1 MHNIFLNHIQIYNI
15 KYIISSSTSS
25 NHIQTYII
33 TLPFFL
39 SNWYKTKCIK
49 YATYPLSKS
58 DKYIKYTIYL
68 LITPCHNSSL
78 YYSITKSNASNTH
91 HIFLHIFKSHT
102 ILQQF
107 FPSFYCSPNVSSTQH
122 IFFHIFKSHSLL
134 FLLFAQ
140 NQIRIKYIH
149 VRITF
154 ETYINIIIIPL
165 LHFRHIRTQKQC
177 VQNNVYDRYSFH
189 LRISNSS
196 LQVSTSTGRRWPIR
210 QRLDRRRRVIHALL
224 PWPAASYKFPG
235 KFSRNMVLSPV
246 RKHGRV
252 FITVNGRIH
261 YALTTWN

>member
-1 MHNIFLNHIQIYNI
+1 MRRIHT
-15 KYIISSSTSS
+15 ISSSTSS
-25 NHIQTYII
+25 NHIQYY
-33 TLPFFL
+33 
-39 SNWYKTKCIK
+39 N
-49 YATYPLSKS
+49 
-58 DKYIKYTIYL
+58 
-68 LITPCHNSSL
+68 NSSL
-78 YYSITKSNASNTH
+78 LSIAHQTYQVLSISSFTSSNHILFFFYY
-91 HIFLHIFKSHT
+91 LHK
-102 ILQQF
+102 
-107 FPSFYCSPNVSSTQH
+107 
-122 IFFHIFKSHSLL
+122 
-134 FLLFAQ
+134 
-140 NQIRIKYIH
+140 IKYISNIYMFESH
-149 VRITF
+149 F

-246 RKHGRV
+246 RKHDRV